1 VSAAWR
7 VITLVALLAPSHLS
21 GWFDG
26 APLDSLTE
34 ALLLGLIAPAL
45 LWLHPSFLRRTAV
58 RALVVAIVVV
68 KLAAAFWLQQD
79 GWCIT
84 FNPPRPM
91 VRDSTGKPHSWD
103 IRADWLADDPACSAI
118 MTDSYRDSFEMPV
131 WFFNLP
137 PPDDAVVRTG
147 FHPGEIPIRVG
158 GSGYLTV
165 GQSGTFELVT
175 TQPMDAAVRV
185 DGTRVEPAGPGHH
198 RVELQRGS
206 HFIQFEGTLLGKQWR
221 VVPAWNGRSMGS
233 PAFPV
238 ATLSPPSR
246 LDRLLR
252 PAGNWLLAVAVLG
265 LVAAWFWS
273 AMAGIGT
280 GALLTWSCAASIAIV
295 IVTTWLPQQ
304 GAWYAAAALLLPLL
318 MPVRRRFMN
327 ARGLFFLIILPWLA
341 YVGAANVYQTGR
353 WTLYGIGNDNFLFQ
367 RFSYRIFMQHYWL
380 EGGQTTFW
388 NQPLFRWIAGLLHMI
403 FGDSS
408 VGQAYWDA
416 AAVAI
421 MSLFAYR
428 VVSPLAGFAWGL
440 PAAVIPLAMFLL
452 GPALE
457 FVGFGLSEI
466 SSAGFIYLA
475 AFFLMRHRGAR
486 DLVVAGVLVVLG
498 FYTRLNNLPM
508 AIAVAAFALP
518 VSYPAGSWWRVGEWQ
533 ARARWRAVIAI
544 AVALALGGV
553 LFAWRTWYYTGV
565 FGLFHGTQ
573 REFLAVWKP
582 GMTVSDAVPAM
593 LSSVM
598 MVLTGQDPPRFALHS
613 TPLVAA
619 GVISVA
625 ALAGIRGCRN
635 APLPV
640 VALFLAG
647 LSGALITRGWGH
659 EGRFSVHLY
668 GSASVLCVWAL
679 AVLLKGIQSARVSRR
694 PHDHSSKARLGDRRI
709 ARSRRSDP
717 LRPTRHAD
725 AG

>member
-1 VSAAWR
+1 MWR
-7 VITLVALLAPSHLS
+7 VITLVALLWPSHLS

-26 APLDSLTE
+26 APLDSLPE
-34 ALLLGLIAPAL
+34 ALVAGLIAPAL
-45 LWLHPSFLRRTAV
+45 VWLHPSFLRKTAV
-58 RALVVAIVVV
+58 RAAVAAIVLI
-68 KLAAAFWLQQD
+68 KLTAAVSLQQD

-84 FNPPRPM
+84 FDPPRPM
-91 VRDSTGKPHSWD
+91 VRDSTGRPHSWD
-103 IRADWLADDPACSAI
+103 IRADWLADDPACSAV
-118 MTDSYRDSFEMPV
+118 MTDSYRDSSEMPV

-165 GQSGTFELVT
+165 GQSGTFELLT
-175 TQPMDAAVRV
+175 TEAMQATLRIDN
-185 DGTRVEPAGPGHH
+185 TRVEAAGPAHH
-198 RVELQRGS
+198 RAELQRGS
-206 HFIQFEGTLLGKQWR
+206 HFIQFEGTMLGKQWR
-221 VVPAWNGRSMGS
+221 IVPVWNGASMGS
-233 PAFPV
+233 AAFPV
-238 ATLSPPSR
+238 ATIRPPSWI
-246 LDRLLR
+246 DRVLR
-252 PAGNWLLAVAVLG
+252 PSGNWLLSVLVIG
-265 LVAAWFWS
+265 LVAAWSWS
-273 AMAGIGT
+273 AVSRVTARE
-280 GALLTWSCAASIAIV
+280 LLAWSGAASVAIV
-295 IVTTWLPQQ
+295 VVTIYLPQQ
-304 GAWYAAAALLLPLL
+304 GAWYTAAAVLLPLL

-327 ARGLFFLIILPWLA
+327 ARGLFFLIVVPWLA
-341 YVGAANVYQTGR
+341 YVGAANAHQVGR

-388 NQPLFRWIAGLLHMI
+388 NQPLFRWIAGLLHML

-421 MSLFAYR
+421 MTLFAYR
-428 VVSPLAGFAWGL
+428 VVSPLKGFTWGL
-440 PAAVIPLAMFLL
+440 AAAVIPLAMFLL

-475 AFFLMRHRGAR
+475 AFFLMRHRGTR
-486 DLVVAGVLVVLG
+486 DLAVAGVLVVLG

-518 VSYPAGSWWRVGEWQ
+518 VALPAGSWWRLGDWLPLVK
-533 ARARWRAVIAI
+533 WRAVIAI
-544 AVALALGGV
+544 AVALAIGGV

-582 GMTVSDAVPAM
+582 GMTVSEAIPAM
-593 LSSVM
+593 ASSVM
-598 MVLTGQDPPRFALHS
+598 MVLTGQDPPRFAWHAA
-613 TPLVAA
+613 PLVAA

-668 GSASVLCVWAL
+668 ASASALCVWAL
-679 AVLLKGIQSARVSRR
+679 AALSERIQSARV
-694 PHDHSSKARLGDRRI
+694 KQEA
-709 ARSRRSDP
+709 A
-717 LRPTRHAD
+717 
-725 AG
+725 

>member
-1 VSAAWR
+1 MWR
-7 VITLVALLAPSHLS
+7 IITLVALLWPSHLS

-26 APLDSLTE
+26 APLDSLAE
-34 ALLLGLIAPAL
+34 ALLVGLIAPTL
-45 LWLHPSFLRRTAV
+45 LWLHPSFLRKTAV
-58 RALVVAIVVV
+58 RATIAAILFL
-68 KLAAAFWLQQD
+68 KLTAAFALQQD

-84 FNPPRPM
+84 FDPPRPM

-118 MTDSYRDSFEMPV
+118 MTDSYRDSSEMPV

-165 GQSGTFELVT
+165 GQAGTFELLT
-175 TQPMDAAVRV
+175 TEAMQATVRV
-185 DGTRVEPAGPGHH
+185 DHTRVEAAGPAHH

-206 HFIQFEGTLLGKQWR
+206 HFVQFEATMLGKEWR
-221 VVPAWNGRSMGS
+221 IVPSWNGTQMGAPVFPMATLGS
-233 PAFPV
+233 P
-238 ATLSPPSR
+238 SR
-246 LDRLLR
+246 IDRWLR
-252 PAGNWLLAVAVLG
+252 PAGNWLLTIAVIGVLAAWSWSAVARVHAGELLMWSG
-265 LVAAWFWS
+265 IASLAVVA
-273 AMAGIGT
+273 
-280 GALLTWSCAASIAIV
+280 
-295 IVTTWLPQQ
+295 VTNYLPQQ
-304 GAWYAAAALLLPLL
+304 GAWCTAATVLLPLL

-327 ARGLFFLIILPWLA
+327 LRGLFFLIIVPWLA
-341 YVGAANVYQTGR
+341 YVGAANAHQVGR
-353 WTLYGIGNDNFLFQ
+353 WTLYGIGNDNFQFQ

-380 EGGQTTFW
+380 EGGQITFW

-421 MSLFAYR
+421 IALFAYR
-428 VVSPLAGFAWGL
+428 VVSPLAGFTWAL
-440 PAAVIPLAMFLL
+440 AAAAMPLAMFLL

-475 AFFLMRHRGAR
+475 AFFVMRHRGAR
-486 DLVVAGVLVVLG
+486 DLVAAGLLVVLG

-508 AIAVAAFALP
+508 AIAVAAFAFP
-518 VSYPAGSWWRVGEWQ
+518 VALPAGSWWHVREWLPLV
-533 ARARWRAVIAI
+533 RWRAVIAI
-544 AVALALGGV
+544 AVALAIGGV

-593 LSSVM
+593 ISSVM
-598 MVLTGQDPPRFALHS
+598 MVLTGQDPPRFAWHGV
-613 TPLVAA
+613 PLIGA
-619 GVISVA
+619 GLISAA
-625 ALAGIRGCRN
+625 ALAGIRGFKN

-640 VALFLAG
+640 VAFFVAG
-647 LSGALITRGWGH
+647 LSGALITRGWAY
-659 EGRFSVHLY
+659 EGRFSIHLY
-668 GSASVLCVWAL
+668 GSASALCVWAAAAL
-679 AVLLKGIQSARVSRR
+679 SERIQSARV
-694 PHDHSSKARLGDRRI
+694 KQEA
-709 ARSRRSDP
+709 A
-717 LRPTRHAD
+717 
-725 AG
+725 

>member
-1 VSAAWR
+1 VWR
-7 VITLVALLAPSHLS
+7 VITLIALLWPSHLS

-26 APLDSLTE
+26 APLDSLPE
-34 ALLLGLIAPAL
+34 ALLAGLIAPAL
-45 LWLHPSFLRRTAV
+45 VWLHPSFLRKTAV
-58 RALVVAIVVV
+58 RAAIAAIVLV
-68 KLAAAFWLQQD
+68 KLTAAVALQQD

-84 FNPPRPM
+84 FDPPRPM
-91 VRDSTGKPHSWD
+91 VRESTGKPHSWD
-103 IRADWLADDPACSAI
+103 MRADWLADDPACSAI
-118 MTDSYRDSFEMPV
+118 MTDSYHDTSEMPV

-147 FHPGEIPIRVG
+147 FHPGEIPVRVG
-158 GSGYLTV
+158 GAGYLTV
-165 GQSGTFELVT
+165 GRSGTFELLT
-175 TQPMDAAVRV
+175 TEAMQATVLV
-185 DGTRVEPAGPGHH
+185 DNTRVESAGPAQH

-206 HFIQFEGTLLGKQWR
+206 HFIQFEGTMLSKLWR
-221 VVPAWNGRSMGS
+221 IVPEWNGTPMGS
-233 PAFPV
+233 PLFPV
-238 ATLSPPSR
+238 ATLGPPSR
-246 LDRLLR
+246 IDRLLR
-252 PAGNWLLAVAVLG
+252 PAGNWLLSAMVIG
-265 LVAAWFWS
+265 LVAAWSWDAVAHVGASELLIWS
-273 AMAGIGT
+273 G
-280 GALLTWSCAASIAIV
+280 AASLAIV
-295 IVTTWLPQQ
+295 AVTTYLPQQ
-304 GAWYAAAALLLPLL
+304 GAWYAAAAVLLPLL
-318 MPVRRRFMN
+318 MPVRRRFRN
-327 ARGLFFLIILPWLA
+327 ARGLFFLIIVPWLA
-341 YVGAANVYQTGR
+341 YVGAANAHQVGR

-380 EGGQTTFW
+380 EGGQITFW

-421 MSLFAYR
+421 VMLFAYR
-428 VVSPLAGFAWGL
+428 VVSPLAGFMWGL
-440 PAAVIPLAMFLL
+440 AAAVVPMVMFLL

-475 AFFLMRHRGAR
+475 AFFVMRHRGAR

-518 VSYPAGSWWRVGEWQ
+518 VALPAGSWWRVREWLPLV
-533 ARARWRAVIAI
+533 RWRAVAAI
-544 AVALALGGV
+544 AVGLAIGGV

-582 GMTVSDAVPAM
+582 GMSVSDAVPAM
-593 LSSVM
+593 ISSVM
-598 MVLTGQDPPRFALHS
+598 MVLTGQDPPRFALH
-613 TPLVAA
+613 TAPLVVA

-625 ALAGIRGCRN
+625 ALAGIRGFRN

-647 LSGALITRGWGH
+647 LSGALVTRGWGH

-668 GSASVLCVWAL
+668 GSASALCVWGAAAL
-679 AVLLKGIQSARVSRR
+679 AERIQSARV
-694 PHDHSSKARLGDRRI
+694 KQEA
-709 ARSRRSDP
+709 A
-717 LRPTRHAD
+717 
-725 AG
+725 

>member
-1 VSAAWR
+1 MWR
-7 VITLVALLAPSHLS
+7 IITLVALLWPSHLS

-26 APLDSLTE
+26 APLDSLAE
-34 ALLLGLIAPAL
+34 ALLVGLIAPTL
-45 LWLHPSFLRRTAV
+45 LWLHPSFLRKTAV
-58 RALVVAIVVV
+58 RALVAAIVLV
-68 KLAAAFWLQQD
+68 KLTAAVALQRD

-84 FNPPRPM
+84 FDPPRPM

-118 MTDSYRDSFEMPV
+118 MTGSYRDSSEMPV

-165 GQSGTFELVT
+165 GQAGTFELLT
-175 TQPMDAAVRV
+175 TEAMQATVRV
-185 DGTRVEPAGPGHH
+185 DNTRVEAAGPAHH

-206 HFIQFEGTLLGKQWR
+206 HFVQFEATMLGKEWR
-221 VVPAWNGRSMGS
+221 VEPAWNGTSMGS
-233 PAFPV
+233 AVFPV
-238 ATLSPPSR
+238 TTLRPPSR
-246 LDRLLR
+246 LDRMLR
-252 PAGNWLLAVAVLG
+252 PAGNWLLSVMAIG
-265 LVAAWFWS
+265 LVAAWSWS
-273 AMAGIGT
+273 AAARVSAGG
-280 GALLTWSCAASIAIV
+280 LLIWSGAASVAIV
-295 IVTTWLPQQ
+295 IVATYLPQQ
-304 GAWYAAAALLLPLL
+304 GAWYAAATVLLPLL

-327 ARGLFFLIILPWLA
+327 ARGLFFLAIVPWLA
-341 YVGAANVYQTGR
+341 YVGAANAHQVGR

-421 MSLFAYR
+421 MTLFAYR
-428 VVSPLAGFAWGL
+428 VVSPVAGFAWGL
-440 PAAVIPLAMFLL
+440 AAAVIPLVMFLL

-475 AFFLMRHRGAR
+475 AFFVMRHRGVR
-486 DLVVAGVLVVLG
+486 DLVAAGMLVVLG

-518 VSYPAGSWWRVGEWQ
+518 VALPAGSWWRVREWLPLV
-533 ARARWRAVIAI
+533 RWRAVIAI
-544 AVALALGGV
+544 AVALAIGGV

-565 FGLFHGTQ
+565 FGVFHGTQ

-582 GMTVSDAVPAM
+582 GMTASDAVSAM
-593 LSSVM
+593 ISSVM
-598 MVLTGQDPPRFALHS
+598 MVLTGQDPPRLALHS
-613 TPLVAA
+613 APLVA
-619 GVISVA
+619 GGLISVA
-625 ALAGIRGCRN
+625 ALAGIRGVRN

-668 GSASVLCVWAL
+668 GSASALCVWAL
-679 AVLLKGIQSARVSRR
+679 AALSERVQSARV
-694 PHDHSSKARLGDRRI
+694 KQEA
-709 ARSRRSDP
+709 A
-717 LRPTRHAD
+717 
-725 AG
+725 

>member
-1 VSAAWR
+1 VWR
-7 VITLVALLAPSHLS
+7 VITLVALLWPSHVS

-26 APLDSLTE
+26 APLDSLSE
-34 ALLLGLIAPAL
+34 ALAAGLIAPAL
-45 LWLHPSFLRRTAV
+45 VWLHPSFLRKTAV
-58 RALVVAIVVV
+58 RALVAAIVAI
-68 KLAAAFWLQQD
+68 KLAAAVSLQQD

-84 FNPPRPM
+84 FDPPRPM

-103 IRADWLADDPACSAI
+103 IRADWLADDPACSAV
-118 MTDSYRDSFEMPV
+118 MTDSYNDSSEMPV

-158 GSGYLTV
+158 GAGYLTV
-165 GQSGTFELVT
+165 GQSGTFELLT
-175 TQPMDAAVRV
+175 TEAMQATVRI
-185 DGTRVEPAGPGHH
+185 DNTRVEAAGPAHH
-198 RVELQRGS
+198 RAELQRGS
-206 HFIQFEGTLLGKQWR
+206 HFIQFEGTMLGKYWR
-221 VVPAWNGRSMGS
+221 IVPAWNGTSMGS
-233 PAFPV
+233 AAFPV
-238 ATLSPPSR
+238 ATLRPPSR
-246 LDRLLR
+246 IDRLLR
-252 PAGNWLLAVAVLG
+252 PAANWLLSVLVIG
-265 LVAAWFWS
+265 LVAAWSWS
-273 AMAGIGT
+273 AVSRVSARE
-280 GALLTWSCAASIAIV
+280 LLTWSGAASLAIV
-295 IVTTWLPQQ
+295 IVTIYLPQQ
-304 GAWYAAAALLLPLL
+304 GAWYTAATVLLPLL

-327 ARGLFFLIILPWLA
+327 ARGLFFLIIVPWLA
-341 YVGAANVYQTGR
+341 YVGAANAHQVGR

-421 MSLFAYR
+421 MTVFAYR
-428 VVSPLAGFAWGL
+428 VVSPLKGFTWGL
-440 PAAVIPLAMFLL
+440 AAAIIPLAMFLL

-475 AFFLMRHRGAR
+475 ALFVMRQRGAR
-486 DLVVAGVLVVLG
+486 DLVVAGMLVVLG

-508 AIAVAAFALP
+508 AVAVAAFAVP
-518 VSYPAGSWWRVGEWQ
+518 VALPAGSWWRLREWLPLVQ
-533 ARARWRAVIAI
+533 WRAVIAI
-544 AVALALGGV
+544 AVSLAIGGV

-582 GMTVSDAVPAM
+582 GMTVSDAIPAM
-593 LSSVM
+593 ASSVT
-598 MVLTGQDPPRFALHS
+598 MVLTGQDPPRLAWHAA
-613 TPLVAA
+613 PLVAA
-619 GVISVA
+619 GVVSVA
-625 ALAGIRGCRN
+625 ALAGIRGFRN
-635 APLPV
+635 APLPA

-668 GSASVLCVWAL
+668 GSASALCVWSLAAL
-679 AVLLKGIQSARVSRR
+679 SERIQSARV
-694 PHDHSSKARLGDRRI
+694 KQEA
-709 ARSRRSDP
+709 A
-717 LRPTRHAD
+717 
-725 AG
+725 